1 MSVTTD
7 SGAPAGEGDRS
18 RTDGRMPLSDHL
30 RELRARLLKS
40 GIALLLGGIVGFVL
54 YEQILGLFTTPFL
67 DTVAELSES
76 RTLDAKINLTG
87 VADPLTLAFKVAAL
101 TGVVL
106 ASPVWIYQLWA
117 FTAPGLHAKEKR
129 WALLAV
135 ATALPLFLAGI
146 LLCYWILPRGLSFLI
161 DFTPE
166 DVSNYISFSEYFS
179 FVVRLELVFGS
190 AFLLPVF
197 IVLLNMSGVLSG
209 RRLSSARRWIVVGVF
224 VFAAVATPTGDP
236 VTMLMLAVPMWLL
249 FEIAVL
255 VAKANDRRRNRR
267 SDEPDYEA
275 LDDDQPSPL

>member
-146 LLCYWILPRGLSFLI
+146 LLCYWVLPRGLSFLI